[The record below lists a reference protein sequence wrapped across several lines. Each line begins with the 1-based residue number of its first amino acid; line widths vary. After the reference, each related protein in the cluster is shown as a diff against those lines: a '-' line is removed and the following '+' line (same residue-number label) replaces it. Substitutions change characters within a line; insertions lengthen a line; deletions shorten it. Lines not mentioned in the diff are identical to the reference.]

1 MAPQPTVSAPP
12 RGSHTAAGAIGL
24 AISAVALVAVVW
36 WAVHQPA
43 PRFPSSA
50 AQLGALVGAVVSYAI
65 PTALRAERWLALLR
79 HSGAPPPRSDAYA
92 LTIVGYMGNNVLPLR
107 AGDLMRIY
115 LMAPRARTSMRN
127 VLGSLIAE
135 RLLDVLVLLVLFV
148 VLAYGLLR
156 GIEAPSGTALGIAAA
171 VVSAVGILAALAFVL
186 ARGTHHGRRLI
197 EFLRPIATATRQLR
211 GPHGAAMIALTL
223 AIWLGDA
230 ATVLL
235 VGESVGLDITPI
247 QAVYLIALGSG
258 FLLIPSGPAYAGT
271 LDAAMLVGVRAIGG
285 SGSEAV
291 SFLLM
296 YRFAVQVPITLV
308 GLAVLAVRY
317 GGRSAWRSAQ
327 TEGAGP

>member
-1 MAPQPTVSAPP
+1 
-12 RGSHTAAGAIGL
+12 
-24 AISAVALVAVVW
+24 VAVVL

-50 AQLGALVGAVVSYAI
+50 AQLWALAAAVISYAV
-65 PTALRAERWLALLR
+65 PTGLRAERWLALL
-79 HSGAPPPRSDAYA
+79 HHTGAPAARSDAYG
-92 LTIVGYMGNNVLPLR
+92 LTVVGYMGNNVLPLR
-107 AGDLMRIY
+107 AGDLMRVY
-115 LMAPRARTSMRN
+115 LMAPRARASMRN
-127 VLGSLIAE
+127 VLGTLIAE

-171 VVSAVGILAALAFVL
+171 VVSAAGILAALAFVL

-197 EFLRPIATATRQLR
+197 EFLRPVGTATRQLR
-211 GPHGAAMIALTL
+211 GAHGAAMIALTL

-230 ATVLL
+230 AAVLL
-235 VGESVGLDITPI
+235 VGDSVGLDITPI
-247 QAVYLIALGSG
+247 QAVYLVALGSG

-291 SFLLM
+291 AFVLM
-296 YRFAVQVPITLV
+296 YRFAVQVPITLA

-317 GGRSAWRSAQ
+317 GGVSAWRSAQ
-327 TEGAGP
+327 MEGTGS